1 MTRRA
6 RELLLLA
13 LASAPYLTVGGALAW
28 RAATTPDPPAR
39 TRIWNGVEYA
49 PEACHVRADGALLC
63 QTELA

>member
-28 RAATTPDPPAR
+28 RAATTPDPP
-39 TRIWNGVEYA
+39 
-49 PEACHVRADGALLC
+49 EACHVRADGALLC